1 MLLVGGKS
9 VQPACRIVWRF
20 LKKLKIESPYDPEIP
35 LLGVYPDKTLI
46 QKDTHTAIHNSQM
59 MATTSMSIKQM
70 NDKEDVLH
78 IYSGILCTHKKSEIM
93 PFAAT

>member
-1 MLLVGGKS
+1 MW
-9 VQPACRIVWRF
+9 RIVWQF
-20 LKKLKIESPYDPEIP
+20 LKKLKIELPYDPAISLFGTYLEEIT
-35 LLGVYPDKTLI
+35 V

-59 MATTSMSIKQM
+59 METTSMSIKQM